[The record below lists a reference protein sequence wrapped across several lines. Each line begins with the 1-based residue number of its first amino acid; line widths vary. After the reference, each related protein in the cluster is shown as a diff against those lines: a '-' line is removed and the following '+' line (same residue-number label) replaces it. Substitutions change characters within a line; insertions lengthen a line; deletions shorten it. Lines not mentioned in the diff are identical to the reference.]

1 MTAGGVYG
9 NGKDS
14 MSQEADKVTIRDRH
28 TVTPVALT
36 SARRAENDRQGV
48 VRGRRVP
55 AYVWFMLPGLILYV
69 MFFIGPMFAAFRLSF
84 TDWPGVGNTMHFI
97 GLRNFADAFTDP
109 QLATALWHNLQFFII
124 VFILQNTIGLGLAL
138 LLNARLPGHQ
148 VHRTVL
154 YLPSILSLIV
164 TGFIW
169 ELMLNPQIGLI
180 NPLLQGM
187 GLGGLQ
193 RAWLGDPSITLIVV
207 VLVQAW
213 QWMGLPMVVYLAG
226 LQSIPREL
234 IEAAIVDGAS
244 ARQVL
249 LRITFPLLAAPFT
262 ILTVFCFIAMFR
274 VFDIVYVL
282 GGPLGEPDGSTTTLG
297 TLIIQY
303 AFGGLGGAASTMPE
317 MSYAMAIGVL
327 SYIFLGLIAGGM
339 MLVLR
344 RREVAFS

>member
-1 MTAGGVYG
+1 
-9 NGKDS
+9 
-14 MSQEADKVTIRDRH
+14 MSQRSGSRDGLAAPPTALTPARRRARERQG
-28 TVTPVALT
+28 TVT
-36 SARRAENDRQGV
+36 
-48 VRGRRVP
+48 GRRRIPV
-55 AYVWFMLPGLILYV
+55 YVWFMLPGLILYLL
-69 MFFIGPMFAAFRLSF
+69 FFIGPMFAAFRLSF
-84 TDWPGVGNTMHFI
+84 TDWPGVGTAMHFI
-97 GLRNFADAFTDP
+97 GLQNFINAFSDAT
-109 QLATALWHNLQFFII
+109 LGTALWHNLQFFVI
-124 VFILQNTIGLGLAL
+124 VFILQNTVGLGLAL
-138 LLNARLPGHQ
+138 LLNSRLPGHQ
-148 VHRTVL
+148 VHRTLL

-169 ELMLNPQIGLI
+169 ELMLNPQIGLL
-180 NPLLQGM
+180 NPLLQGA

-193 RAWLGDPSITLIVV
+193 RAWLGDPSITLFVV
-207 VLVQAW
+207 ILVQAW

-244 ARQVL
+244 GRQVL

-282 GGPLGEPDGSTTTLG
+282 GGPLGEPDGSTATLG

-303 AFGGLGGAASTMPE
+303 AFGGLGGTAGTLPQ

-327 SYIFLGLIAGGM
+327 SYILLGLIAGGM
-339 MLVLR
+339 LLLLR
-344 RREVAFS
+344 RREVTFG

>member
-1 MTAGGVYG
+1 
-9 NGKDS
+9 
-14 MSQEADKVTIRDRH
+14 
-28 TVTPVALT
+28 
-36 SARRAENDRQGV
+36 
-48 VRGRRVP
+48 
-55 AYVWFMLPGLILYV
+55 MLPGLILYI

-97 GLRNFADAFTDP
+97 GLRNFANAFTDS

-124 VFILQNTIGLGLAL
+124 VFILQNIVGLGLAL
-138 LLNARLPGHQ
+138 LLNARLPGYQ
-148 VHRTVL
+148 IHRTVL

-169 ELMLNPQIGLI
+169 ELMLNPQIGLL
-180 NPLLQGM
+180 NPLLQGV

-193 RAWLGDPSITLIVV
+193 RPWLGDPSITLFVV
-207 VLVQAW
+207 ILVQAW

-226 LQSIPREL
+226 LQSIPQEL
-234 IEAAIVDGAS
+234 TEAAIVDGAS
-244 ARQVL
+244 GPQVL

-274 VFDIVYVL
+274 VFDIIYVL

-297 TLIIQY
+297 TLIIEY
-303 AFGGLGGAASTMPE
+303 AFGGLGGSASTMPE

-327 SYIFLGLIAGGM
+327 SYIFLGLIAGLM
-339 MLVLR
+339 MLMLR
-344 RREVAFS
+344 RREVAFG

>member
-1 MTAGGVYG
+1 MSR
-9 NGKDS
+9 KSDS
-14 MSQEADKVTIRDRH
+14 PTIPKGPLA
-28 TVTPVALT
+28 TPVALK
-36 SARRAENDRQGV
+36 SARLTTDDRQGAV
-48 VRGRRVP
+48 SGRRRVP
-55 AYVWFMLPGLILYV
+55 VYVWFMLPGLILYV

-84 TDWPGVGNTMHFI
+84 TDWPGVGNTMHYI
-97 GLRNFADAFTDP
+97 GLRNFANAFSDP
-109 QLATALWHNLQFFII
+109 QLSTALWHNLQFFII
-124 VFILQNTIGLGLAL
+124 VFILQNTVGLGLAL
-138 LLNARLPGHQ
+138 LLNARLPGYQ

-180 NPLLQGM
+180 NPLLQSIGIVNAANAP
-187 GLGGLQ
+187 
-193 RAWLGDPSITLIVV
+193 AWLGDPSYTLVV
-207 VLVQAW
+207 IILVQAW

-234 IEAAIVDGAS
+234 IEAAIVDGAN

-282 GGPLGEPDGSTTTLG
+282 GGPLGEPDGSTSTLG
-297 TLIIQY
+297 TLILQY
-303 AFGGLGGAASTMPE
+303 AFGGLGGSAGTMPE
-317 MSYAMAIGVL
+317 MAYAMSIGVL
-327 SYIFLGLIAGGM
+327 SYIFLGVIAGGM

-344 RREVAFS
+344 RREIAFG

>member
-1 MTAGGVYG
+1 
-9 NGKDS
+9 
-14 MSQEADKVTIRDRH
+14 MSQKSDNAPDQD
-28 TVTPVALT
+28 
-36 SARRAENDRQGV
+36 RRAAAPRGSILTRSVGDTRQGV
-48 VRGRRVP
+48 VSGRRRVP
-55 AYVWFMLPGLILYV
+55 VYLWFMLPGLILYV

-97 GLRNFADAFTDP
+97 GLRNFANAFTDS
-109 QLATALWHNLQFFII
+109 QLSSALWHNLQFFII
-124 VFILQNTIGLGLAL
+124 VLVLQNTVGLGLAL
-138 LLNARLPGHQ
+138 LLNARLPGYQ

-169 ELMLNPQIGLI
+169 ELMLNPQIGLV
-180 NPLLQGM
+180 NPLLQGA
-187 GLGGLQ
+187 GFGGLQ
-193 RAWLGDPSITLIVV
+193 RAWLGDPSITLFVV

-226 LQSIPREL
+226 LQSIPHEL

-274 VFDIVYVL
+274 IFDIVYVL

-297 TLIIQY
+297 TLIVQY
-303 AFGGLGGAASTMPE
+303 AFGGLGGSAGTLPE

-344 RREVAFS
+344 RREIAFG

>member
-1 MTAGGVYG
+1 MSRKSDKPTIP
-9 NGKDS
+9 DS
-14 MSQEADKVTIRDRH
+14 HS
-28 TVTPVALT
+28 VTPVVLKSTRLT
-36 SARRAENDRQGV
+36 ADDRQGV
-48 VRGRRVP
+48 VSGRRRVP
-55 AYVWFMLPGLILYV
+55 VYVWFMLPGLILYV

-84 TDWPGVGNTMHFI
+84 TDWPGVGNTMHYI
-97 GLRNFADAFTDP
+97 GLRNFANAFSDP
-109 QLATALWHNLQFFII
+109 QLSTALWHNLQFFII
-124 VFILQNTIGLGLAL
+124 VFILQNTVGLGLAL
-138 LLNARLPGHQ
+138 LLNARQPGYQ

-169 ELMLNPQIGLI
+169 ELMLNPQIGLF

-187 GLGGLQ
+187 GLGSLQ
-193 RAWLGDPSITLIVV
+193 RAWLGDPSITLVV
-207 VLVQAW
+207 VILVQAW

-234 IEAAIVDGAS
+234 IEAAIVDGAN

-297 TLIIQY
+297 TLILQY
-303 AFGGLGGAASTMPE
+303 AFGGLGGSAGTMPE
-317 MSYAMAIGVL
+317 MAYAMSIGVL
-327 SYIFLGLIAGGM
+327 SYIFLGVIAGGM

-344 RREVAFS
+344 RREIAFG